1 MLCFRNFLSA
11 PGVCTFLDMNLHP
24 GMRDHGMVVLT
35 RKSSELAAQPIL
47 LERSLFSADNKTDN
61 LELGDTAK
69 LRALIDSGAE
79 VSFFN
84 GEGLTPLM
92 HAARL
97 GHADAVKILIETDV
111 PWNALSPSNLFA
123 GISPWIPAAKK
134 HSKSSSMPGFKLN

>member
-61 LELGDTAK
+61 LELG
-69 LRALIDSGAE
+69 
-79 VSFFN
+79 
-84 GEGLTPLM
+84 
-92 HAARL
+92 
-97 GHADAVKILIETDV
+97 
-111 PWNALSPSNLFA
+111 LSLLKWVWPCVTRFTSLA
-123 GISPWIPAAKK
+123 Q
-134 HSKSSSMPGFKLN
+134 